1 MKVTLITDLGRLDKA
16 IRMIAKRGEQL
27 DTMIH
32 VAALSAALAVEEH
45 GNVHYVNAL
54 YKACPRGARHSA
66 LTLWLTTF
74 AGVSANTGK
83 DKAEK
88 PFNFDKT
95 KVVDIEGGMLEPWF
109 TLKPSPEPDAVL
121 DIAKLL
127 QAVIRKARNPKE
139 GQTVVNYNLIASVES
154 ILAGETVKPVTTP
167 ATTEEPA
174 HEEPAEEPTDDE
186 VLSHIA

>member
-32 VAALSAALAVEEH
+32 TAALSAALAVEKN
-45 GNVHYVNAL
+45 GNIHYVNAL
-54 YKACPRGARHSA
+54 YKACPRGARHTA

-83 DKAEK
+83 EKAEK
-88 PFNFDKT
+88 PFIFDATKT
-95 KVVDIEGGMLEPWF
+95 VDIEGGMEQPWF

-121 DIAKLL
+121 DVAKLL
-127 QAVIRKARNPKE
+127 KAVIEKARKPKE

-154 ILAGETVKPVTTP
+154 ILAGETVAATAP
-167 ATTEEPA
+167 AETEEPA
-174 HEEPAEEPTDDE
+174 TEETTDDD
-186 VLSHIA
+186 VLANIA

>member
-1 MKVTLITDLGRLDKA
+1 MNVTLITDLGRLDKA
-16 IRMIAKRGEQL
+16 IRMIAKRGEKL

-45 GNVHYVNAL
+45 GNIHYVNAL

-83 DKAEK
+83 EKAEK
-88 PFNFDKT
+88 PFVFDKA
-95 KVVDIEGGMLEPWF
+95 KEVDIEGGMQEPWY

-121 DIAKLL
+121 DVRKLL
-127 QAVIRKARNPKE
+127 AAVLKKARNPKE
-139 GQTVVNYNLIASVES
+139 GQTVVNYNLVASVES
-154 ILAGETVKPVTTP
+154 ILAGETVATPVVSTD
-167 ATTEEPA
+167 EEELEDP
-174 HEEPAEEPTDDE
+174 ETDDE
-186 VLSHIA
+186 VLAHIA

>member
-16 IRMIAKRGEQL
+16 IRMIAKRGEKL

-32 VAALSAALAVEEH
+32 VAALSAALAVEKH
-45 GNVHYVNAL
+45 GNIHYVNAL
-54 YKACPRGARHSA
+54 YKACPRGARHAA

-74 AGVSANTGK
+74 AGVSANKGK
-83 DKAEK
+83 GKAET
-88 PFNFDKT
+88 PFLFDGT
-95 KVVDIEGGMLEPWF
+95 KVVDIEGGEASPWF

-127 QAVIRKARNPKE
+127 QKVIERAKNPKE

-154 ILAGETVKPVTTP
+154 ILAGEKVATPVT
-167 ATTEEPA
+167 AES
-174 HEEPAEEPTDDE
+174 EEPTTGESEEDE
-186 VLSHIA
+186 DEDAVLAQIE

>member
-1 MKVTLITDLGRLDKA
+1 MNVTLITDLGRLDKA
-16 IRMIAKRGEQL
+16 IRMIAKRGEKL

-32 VAALSAALAVEEH
+32 VAALSAALAIEKH

-83 DKAEK
+83 NKDEK
-88 PFNFDKT
+88 PFKFDDT
-95 KVVDIEGGMLEPWF
+95 KVVDIEGGMQQPWF

-127 QAVIRKARNPKE
+127 QAVIKKARNPKE
-139 GQTVVNYNLIASVES
+139 GQRVLNYNLIASVES
-154 ILAGETVKPVTTP
+154 ILAGEKVAAP
-167 ATTEEPA
+167 APAVIEENETEEPS
-174 HEEPAEEPTDDE
+174 DDD
-186 VLSHIA
+186 VLAHIA

>member
-32 VAALSAALAVEEH
+32 TAALSAALAVEKH
-45 GNVHYVNAL
+45 GNIHYVNAL

-66 LTLWLTTF
+66 LTLWLTTY

-83 DKAEK
+83 DKADK
-88 PFNFDKT
+88 PFTVDKSKT
-95 KVVDIEGGMLEPWF
+95 VDVEGGMEFPWF
-109 TLKPSPEPDAVL
+109 TLKPSPDPADVV

-127 QAVIRKARNPKE
+127 RAVIRKARNPKP
-139 GQTVVNYNLIASVES
+139 GQTVTNFNLIASVES
-154 ILAGETVKPVTTP
+154 ILAGETVKA
-167 ATTEEPA
+167 ATKEPA
-174 HEEPAEEPTDDE
+174 ATEEPTDDDI
-186 VLSHIA
+186 LSQIE

>member
-32 VAALSAALAVEEH
+32 TAALSAAFAVEKH
-45 GNVHYVNAL
+45 GNIHYVNAL

-66 LTLWLTTF
+66 LTLWLTTY

-83 DKAEK
+83 DKADK
-88 PFNFDKT
+88 PFKCDKDKT
-95 KVVDIEGGMLEPWF
+95 VDLEGGMEFPWF
-109 TLKPSPEPDAVL
+109 TLKPSPEPDAVV

-139 GQTVVNYNLIASVES
+139 GQTVTNFNLIASVES
-154 ILAGETVKPVTTP
+154 ILAGETVTKP
-167 ATTEEPA
+167 ATKEPA
-174 HEEPAEEPTDDE
+174 ATEEPTDDDI
-186 VLSHIA
+186 LSQIE